1 VEPPVSF
8 LERSMSRAVWQ
19 LGQAIRECG
28 IALERAGAR
37 LNGDISFA
45 EPRTCPPPSARFARS
60 PATPPPSS
68 SVGSVRWASKHV
80 ARSAPAADDLWC
92 MRPYQAGRART
103 SASVPLP
110 GPALATEADLR
121 CRTRLCQ
128 DHAGCRIIRDHSV
141 DQRCG
146 GVQCTSQG
154 MLVLLLLRMMLW
166 S

>member
-1 VEPPVSF
+1 MPAPVCTFCS
-8 LERSMSRAVWQ
+8 L
-19 LGQAIRECG
+19 
-28 IALERAGAR
+28 
-37 LNGDISFA
+37 
-45 EPRTCPPPSARFARS
+45 TCH
-60 PATPPPSS
+60 PPPSS
-68 SVGSVRWASKHV
+68 SGGSGRWASKHV